1 MNIDDN
7 LRWTIMNKIIMV
19 ILETCSTKQLAEI
32 MIEYAKHFEDVLKA
46 SFKKVKETED
56 DPS

>member
-1 MNIDDN
+1 
-7 LRWTIMNKIIMV
+7 MNKIIMV
-19 ILETCSTKQLAEI
+19 ILETCNTKQLVEI

-46 SFKKVKETED
+46 TFKKVKETED